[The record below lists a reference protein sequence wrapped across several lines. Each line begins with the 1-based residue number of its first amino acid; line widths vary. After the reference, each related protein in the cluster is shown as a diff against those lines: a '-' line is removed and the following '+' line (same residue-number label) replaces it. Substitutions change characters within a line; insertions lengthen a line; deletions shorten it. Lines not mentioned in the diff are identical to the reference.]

1 MAVEPKTFD
10 VLEQATAQYRAKVVG
25 NDGVTFLPA
34 STLLTLA
41 LTLYVVKTDGTIGY
55 VNTRNAQNVLNANN
69 VTVYETLQVAA
80 DATTYN
86 LLFTLQVADTTLVE
100 ALPFERHIALF
111 EWTWSGGA
119 GKHEVVFVVK
129 NLTEVP

>member
-1 MAVEPKTFD
+1 MAVDPKAFD
-10 VLEQATAQYRAKVVG
+10 VLEQATASYTATVVG
-25 NDGVTFLPA
+25 NDGVTPLPA
-34 STLLTLA
+34 ATLVTMV

-55 VNTRNAQNVLNANN
+55 VNGRNAQNVLNANN
-69 VTVYETLQVAA
+69 VTISSAGALV
-80 DATTYN
+80 
-86 LLFTLQVADTTLVE
+86 FTLQPLDTTLVE